1 MRTITLCVVPTE
13 EEYTEETLKKIK
25 NHCEKE
31 NLNYKFI
38 EYRGTSPYLY
48 GHFSI
53 EGNTADYEK
62 LCKEFDN
69 IECSLFAEL
78 GNVLDC
84 TNEELNNWTNLIKDS
99 ESNILERHNISS
111 RFLNLIMPI
120 DSIEILETISNYNIT
135 EGLREILESRIKVLK
150 NEPSDLEVWANN
162 IIKGQELLEEL
173 ENVKCNNNHISNE
186 KIDELIQYIK
196 ENINK

>member
-1 MRTITLCVVPTE
+1 MRTIALHIVPTKD
-13 EEYTEETLKKIK
+13 EYTEETLKKIE
-25 NHCEKE
+25 NYCEKE

-38 EYRGTSPYLY
+38 EYRGTFPYLY

-69 IECSLFAEL
+69 IECSLFSEL
-78 GNVLDC
+78 GNILDC
-84 TNEELNNWTNLIKDS
+84 TNEELDNWTNLIKDS

-111 RFLNLIMPI
+111 RFLNLIKPI
-120 DSIEILETISNYNIT
+120 NSIELLETIRNNIT
-135 EGLREILESRIKVLK
+135 GGLREILEARIKALK
-150 NEPSDLEVWANN
+150 NEPSDLEVWVKN
-162 IIKGQELLEEL
+162 IAKGQELLKDL
-173 ENVKCNNNHISNE
+173 EMAKNNKNYISNE